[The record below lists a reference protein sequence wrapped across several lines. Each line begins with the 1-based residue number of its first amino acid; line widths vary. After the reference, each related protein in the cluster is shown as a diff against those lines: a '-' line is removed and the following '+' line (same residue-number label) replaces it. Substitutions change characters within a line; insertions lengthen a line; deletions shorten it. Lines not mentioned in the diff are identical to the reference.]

1 MKRVLFCA
9 AVAALCACLLARP
22 STAGIVV
29 GLVLDPFAESSSD
42 LGNWQL
48 FAVDDSSTDFGI
60 STYNIDLVGATT
72 IHNASPFASGIQ
84 DADGNTYQAGFNLL
98 RSPSGLPNGDT
109 IHAAQSLP
117 DQSPFL

>member
-1 MKRVLFCA
+1 MKRGLFCA
-9 AVAALCACLLARP
+9 AVSALCAGLFARP
-22 STAGIVV
+22 SYARVVV

-109 IHAAQSLP
+109 IHAA
-117 DQSPFL
+117 